1 MRANGCRRG
10 LSLQILGAED
20 GHAGALHLL
29 RAQTVADPAENAQ
42 AAAAVAQSMGR
53 ALLNDPLLSHR
64 YASLLAQAR
73 ALIASGSVSAVR
85 SLARVYRLAQCPLT
99 IALGA

>member
-1 MRANGCRRG
+1 MIANGCRRG
-10 LSLQILGAED
+10 LSLRILGAED

-29 RAQTVADPAENAQ
+29 RARTVADPAENVQ
-42 AAAAVAQSMGR
+42 AAAQSMGR

-85 SLARVYRLAQCPLT
+85 SLARVYRLAS
-99 IALGA
+99 